1 MLSPTNYFWYAYG
14 FCTTLFVQ
22 SAMTSFVGT
31 RADFVIVRAIIYSGV
46 MMCYGFRGL
55 AIGPVTVYGVMMW
68 YGIWY
73 VLMIWCVCDMMCLET
88 VRRFENFW
96 SYDVLWHQRRGV
108 TTFLNP
114 IHDLICICTFASRTG
129 LLCLRCWCVCSFW
142 LQLCLWFLYL
152 LLYIL
157 STSPVLTPVSSG
169 AVFHARRYR
178 SSFGWSSSLGYSFCC
193 VGELPFDSEPSHWYI
208 SFVVSVSCIFG
219 WVGTAG
225 PCPVLCSYVL
235 FCLEA
240 CSQICGSWVRCVCM
254 WVCFAFLSGPYAAM
268 AKSAS
273 EFVCV
278 CMHLGAMY
286 IPPPLWCVCVKF
298 GDVYSA
304 SFLICDLSDL
314 YGRLLRISVR

>member
-1 MLSPTNYFWYAYG
+1 MRFSENDLWTIFLENLAVWNFVTFTLNFDQSNSYSEPSGVSIYLYVNYMLSPTNYFWYAYG
-14 FCTTLFVQ
+14 FCTTLFVL

-31 RADFVIVRAIIYSGV
+31 RADFVIVRAITYSGV

-193 VGELPFDSEPSHWYI
+193 VGELPLIRSLLLVHIFCCVCILYI
-208 SFVVSVSCIFG
+208 WMSGYGGALSRHMFV
-219 WVGTAG
+219 
-225 PCPVLCSYVL
+225 CSVL
-235 FCLEA
+235 FRGL
-240 CSQICGSWVRCVCM
+240 
-254 WVCFAFLSGPYAAM
+254 
-268 AKSAS
+268 
-273 EFVCV
+273 
-278 CMHLGAMY
+278 
-286 IPPPLWCVCVKF
+286 
-298 GDVYSA
+298 
-304 SFLICDLSDL
+304 
-314 YGRLLRISVR
+314 

>member
-1 MLSPTNYFWYAYG
+1 
-14 FCTTLFVQ
+14 
-22 SAMTSFVGT
+22 
-31 RADFVIVRAIIYSGV
+31 
-46 MMCYGFRGL
+46 MCYGFRGL

-73 VLMIWCVCDMMCLET
+73 ILMIWCVCDMMCLEI

-178 SSFGWSSSLGYSFCC
+178 SSFGWSSGLGYSFCYFGVLLLIRSPLLVSTFSVMHTLC
-193 VGELPFDSEPSHWYI
+193 TFDYL
-208 SFVVSVSCIFG
+208 
-219 WVGTAG
+219 GTAG
-225 PCPVLCSYVL
+225 PCLAICLCFDFV
-235 FCLEA
+235 EA
-240 CSQICGSWVRCVCM
+240 CSHICGARVLCMFVWFCFLVLKRSVCYDGPKWPFCIYLYFDRRCLFRRFVWVWFDM
-254 WVCFAFLSGPYAAM
+254 TA
-268 AKSAS
+268 
-273 EFVCV
+273 
-278 CMHLGAMY
+278 
-286 IPPPLWCVCVKF
+286 
-298 GDVYSA
+298 
-304 SFLICDLSDL
+304 
-314 YGRLLRISVR
+314 